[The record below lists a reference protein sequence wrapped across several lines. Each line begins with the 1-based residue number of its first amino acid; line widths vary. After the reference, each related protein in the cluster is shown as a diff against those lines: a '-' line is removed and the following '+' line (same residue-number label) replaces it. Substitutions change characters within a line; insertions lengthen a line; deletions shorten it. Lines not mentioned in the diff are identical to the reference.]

1 MPTQQEVFDSIVSSV
16 EAGAKNAGKELEP
29 EVLAALTK
37 RYRGW
42 IVAPGKNEKK
52 EPVEKTPQ
60 EVWDGPEGEL
70 LRGKFK
76 EIGRLAAEAAKTAGE
91 GKVSA
96 GRTDGAADKVET
108 ESDCPWCRTI

>member
-16 EAGAKNAGKELEP
+16 EAGAKSADNELEP
-29 EVLAALTK
+29 DVVAALTK
-37 RYRGW
+37 RYFGW
-42 IVAPGKNEKK
+42 IVKAGKNKKK

-70 LRGKFK
+70 LRGKFR
-76 EIGRLAAEAAKTAGE
+76 EIGRRAAEEAKTKGE

-96 GRTDGAADKVET
+96 GRTGGAADQVEL